1 VLISARLQP
10 LGPSGPL
17 VRVWTEEAFE
27 LVVSPRLLE
36 ELHGVLGRERFRRW
50 ITLDEADAF
59 VAAIGVDAILL
70 DGLPAETG
78 LTPDP
83 DDDYLVG
90 LARSAE
96 ADHLVSGDRHL
107 LDLIDA
113 SPPVLSPR
121 AFLEL
126 LSHE

>member
-1 VLISARLQP
+1 MRA
-10 LGPSGPL
+10 
-17 VRVWTEEAFE
+17 WTEEAFE

-36 ELHGVLGRERFRRW
+36 ELHGVLGRERFQRSISRF
-50 ITLDEADAF
+50 DEADAF

-70 DGLPAETG
+70 DDLPAETG

-96 ADHLVSGDRHL
+96 TDY
-107 LDLIDA
+107 LIW
-113 SPPVLSPR
+113 
-121 AFLEL
+121 
-126 LSHE
+126 